1 MNETPLVPHRAQ
13 IAGYGQDLFRICG
26 VEFAKTSEMQRQVCG
41 AFLFGFV
48 NAHGMMN
55 QLSPPQV
62 HALAISML
70 IDVLNYSP
78 EQAGAFSSNLIDA
91 TAAGPDDTMN
101 AIIHRGIDGHL
112 QLTSGQHEGLRMN
125 LLEIFEILGD
135 PYAG

>member
-1 MNETPLVPHRAQ
+1 MNEKRLVPHRTQ
-13 IAGYGQDLFRICG
+13 IAGYGRDLFRICD
-26 VEFAKTSEMQRQVCG
+26 VEFEKTTELQRQVCG
-41 AFLFGFV
+41 AFLFGV
-48 NAHGMMN
+48 TNAHGMMHK
-55 QLSPPQV
+55 LSPPDV

-70 IDVLNYSP
+70 MDVLNYSP

-112 QLTSGQHEGLRMN
+112 QLTSGQQDGLRVN

-135 PYAG
+135 PYTA